1 MQDFQT
7 HGTKFA
13 YHAKNWASC
22 DIMSL
27 KNIRE
32 QSDDT
37 DKPIIIWAH
46 GWGHSHKNWTAL
58 ITPLEQQARH
68 ISLDLPG
75 FGQSPP
81 PPNHWGT
88 EHYADAIATWIK
100 DNDLPPVLWI
110 GHSFG
115 CRVGLQIAARHPE
128 CIKAMSLISGAGLKR
143 KRPPHKKMYF
153 YLRIKLFKILR
164 KLIPEGTFKE
174 KLMAKFGS
182 ADYKD
187 AGAMRKVFLRVI
199 NEDLTTQAQSI
210 QCPVTLIYGENDM
223 ETPAEFG
230 VRLAKLIKKSNLF
243 ILKDQDHYSVLQN
256 GRHQVIKLLSDFI
269 KENR

>member
-1 MQDFQT
+1 MQDFQI

-13 YHAKNWASC
+13 YHATGK
-22 DIMSL
+22 DFVGKIPL
-27 KNIRE
+27 KNIGE
-32 QSDDT
+32 QSEK
-37 DKPIIIWAH
+37 KPDIVIIWAH
-46 GWGHSHKNWTAL
+46 GWGHSHKNWEPL
-58 ITPLEQQARH
+58 ITPLAHQATH
-68 ISLDLPG
+68 IALDLPG

-81 PPNHWGT
+81 PPKDWGT
-88 EHYADAIATWIK
+88 EQYANAIAAWLK
-100 DNDLPPVLWI
+100 DNNLPPVLWV

-143 KRPPHKKMYF
+143 KRPPLQKLYF
-153 YLRIKLFKILR
+153 TLRIKLFKLLR
-164 KLIPEGTFKE
+164 KRIPEGVFKD
-174 KLMAKFGS
+174 KIMAKFGS

-187 AGAMRKVFLRVI
+187 AGAMRKVFIRVV
-199 NEDLTTQAQSI
+199 NEDLTPQAQDV
-210 QCPVTLIYGENDM
+210 QCPVTLIYGENDTA
-223 ETPAEFG
+223 TPPEFG
-230 VRLAKLIKKSNLF
+230 TRLKQLIPNAQLH